1 VFPLPSGERDGVRG
15 AEEDYLEVFYK
26 IEQIQRKGR

>member
-1 VFPLPSGERDGVRG
+1 VFPLPSGERDGARG
-15 AEEDYLEVFYK
+15 AEGDYLEVFYK

>member
-1 VFPLPSGERDGVRG
+1 VGERDGVRG

-26 IEQIQRKGR
+26 MEQIQRKGR